1 MNFRGLRV
9 TFPAAQRIL
18 SFGPPDPPDAPAS
31 APPSTLK
38 LADPPSFQTPIAR
51 CSVAP
56 APGRMTVTLHLVE
69 RHPLHAEFLQW
80 LRGVA
85 AQTGWDPRGDTTLR
99 ATPGGGFDL
108 RLMFF
113 DKALAWDEDGAETTQ
128 LMGARA
134 CACICSV
141 SGTWAAASGTTW
153 GLRLDLKAL
162 RRVRLG
168 TGPGQWEEPAQA
180 WAFVDDSNIHPPATR
195 PRPPPPPPVTA
206 PPARFMFVDDDAPAA
221 ATREKKRKIPE
232 KAAAAFLFVDD
243 DE

>member
-1 MNFRGLRV
+1 MFRNLSV
-9 TFPAAQRIL
+9 KFPAAQRIL
-18 SFGPPDPPDAPAS
+18 SFGPPDPDAPAT
-31 APPSTLK
+31 APSTLK
-38 LADPPSFQTPIAR
+38 LADPPSFQTPVAR

-85 AQTGWDPRGDTTLR
+85 AQTGWDTRGDTTLR
-99 ATPGGGFDL
+99 AVPGGGYDL

-128 LMGARA
+128 LMGAQA
-134 CACICSV
+134 CACICFV
-141 SGTWAAASGTTW
+141 TGTWAAASGTW

-168 TGPGQWEEPAQA
+168 TGPGEWREPAQA
-180 WAFVDDSNIHPPATR
+180 WAFVDDSKMPAIP
-195 PRPPPPPPVTA
+195 PRPLRRPPPVTA
-206 PPARFMFVDDDAPAA
+206 AARFMFVDDAAAAPPAPAGGLPP
-221 ATREKKRKIPE
+221 TTTKRKIPE
-232 KAAAAFLFVDD
+232 KAAAFLFVDD
-243 DE
+243 D